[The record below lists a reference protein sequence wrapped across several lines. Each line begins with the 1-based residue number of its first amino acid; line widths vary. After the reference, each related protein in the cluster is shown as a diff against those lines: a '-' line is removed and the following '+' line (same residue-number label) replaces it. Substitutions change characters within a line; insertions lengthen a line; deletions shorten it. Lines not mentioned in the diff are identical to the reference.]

1 MRTLKLTFAVIVLGL
16 FSIHS
21 FAQVKVGVFTGIHKT
36 NANIE
41 GLSASILPQ
50 THGKTYLP
58 VGVVADYRL
67 DDKFI
72 LSSGLT
78 YASKGFEISES
89 TNIDLLGINLPVG
102 VKANTTVH
110 AIEVPLHIKYGIG
123 NDKFSAYA
131 MAGPRINMNT
141 GGEIRTFASTI
152 VDIPLTTTNIDF
164 GNRNFNRMTLGGDLG
179 LGIESQ
185 YGSSGA
191 FFGEVLFQKDFG
203 KTIHEETIQSGI
215 KLDGVSLRLGY
226 KMTL

>member
-1 MRTLKLTFAVIVLGL
+1 MKTLKLTFAVIVLGL

-36 NANIE
+36 NAKIE
-41 GLSASILPQ
+41 GLSASVLPQ
-50 THGKTYLP
+50 THGKIYLP
-58 VGVVADYRL
+58 IGVVADYRL
-67 DDKFI
+67 DKKFV

-102 VKANTTVH
+102 VKANTTIH
-110 AIEVPLHIKYGIG
+110 AIEIPLHIKYVLG
-123 NDKFSAYA
+123 NEKFSAYA
-131 MAGPRINMNT
+131 MAGPRVNMNID
-141 GGEIRTFASTI
+141 GEIRTFASTI
-152 VDIPLTTTNIDF
+152 VDIPLTRTDIDF

-185 YGSSGA
+185 YGSGA
-191 FFGEVLFQKDFG
+191 FFGEMLYQKDFG
-203 KTIHEETIQSGI
+203 KSIHEETIQSGI
-215 KLDGVSLRLGY
+215 KLDGVSLRLGF